1 MKRKLWI
8 VVIALVILAGWR
20 HWALNKSYQS
30 LFPDSEIKQFP
41 MREWVPF
48 EKDFLDYGSSAEGYS
63 LRADSLE
70 LISTEEAKERWG
82 VDPDQEIGAGERMA
96 VVTVTLKG
104 QSEETGVMLT
114 DLLLH
119 TGDVNAMMNW
129 DLLVAANPVLAGNY
143 GILLPEERELELYLP
158 FSLTAVLFRKSTWD
172 HMERETFYLKLTSYP
187 TVKEIVI
194 PGTA

>member
-1 MKRKLWI
+1 ML
-8 VVIALVILAGWR
+8 IALAILAGWR
-20 HWALNKSYQS
+20 YWSINAKYQS
-30 LFPDSEIKQFP
+30 LFPDSEIKQYS
-41 MREWVPF
+41 MGDWVPF

-63 LRADSLE
+63 LRADSME
-70 LISTEEAKERWG
+70 IISTEEAKERWG
-82 VDPDQEIGAGERMA
+82 LDQGRNIGAGERVA

-143 GILLPEERELELYLP
+143 GIILPEEMELELYLP
-158 FSLTAVLFRKSTWD
+158 FSLTAVLFKKTTWN
-172 HMERETFYLKLTSYP
+172 HMERETFYLQLTSYP

-194 PGTA
+194 F

>member
-1 MKRKLWI
+1 MKRKIWI
-8 VVIALVILAGWR
+8 VPVLIALAILAGWR
-20 HWALNKSYQS
+20 YWSINAKYQS
-30 LFPDSEIKQFP
+30 FFPDSEIKQYS
-41 MREWVPF
+41 MGDWVPF

-63 LRADSLE
+63 LRADSME
-70 LISTEEAKERWG
+70 IISTEEAKERWG
-82 VDPDQEIGAGERMA
+82 LDQGRNIGAGERVA

-143 GILLPEERELELYLP
+143 GIILPEEMELELYLP
-158 FSLTAVLFRKSTWD
+158 FSLTAVLFKKTTWN
-172 HMERETFYLKLTSYP
+172 HMERETFYLQLTSYP

-194 PGTA
+194 F